1 LQRLQEELDGLEQLG
16 RQLQE
21 GPQGQDPAVL
31 SFIRASAAATSM
43 VGSIFSVALTGWAS
57 VAADTLLVQEEVK
70 EFAKRVKQVEQSVA
84 RRGSGGS
91 SAADKAAMAALTTQV
106 ERLGTDAVQLG
117 VAVDKA
123 RSDAKAALGYL
134 QKAGLTSGD
143 SAKQLQDAADKGA
156 QAYMQQDKMRRDV
169 KALQRSVKE
178 LQEEQQRL
186 RTQQAAQ
193 GAIGAWAPVD
203 WSADRVCDALV
214 AAGTV
219 SRSSILSV
227 AVVYKP
233 KVPGGSFG
241 AAGAGA
247 GRGGS
252 SSSSRE
258 GQGAAGEQR
267 RGGAAAAAGGGGQG
281 DRPPGGGSGK
291 QPNALFKVLLR
302 SRDLEFTV
310 LGGRTRS
317 SLAHQRLPVFVEKL
331 LTEEER
337 AERKSLQP
345 TYNKMKAQ
353 GKMVR
358 WDGAVL
364 QVQVQ
369 SRSGGRKGYWENVQL
384 APEPRSPRGAGL
396 AAAATAEAGDE
407 LIGGDADRF

>member
-1 LQRLQEELDGLEQLG
+1 
-16 RQLQE
+16 
-21 GPQGQDPAVL
+21 
-31 SFIRASAAATSM
+31 M
-43 VGSIFSVALTGWAS
+43 VGGIFRVALTSWAS
-57 VAADTLLVQEEVK
+57 VAADTLLVQEEFK
-70 EFAKRVKQVEQSVA
+70 EFTKRLKQVEQSVA

-91 SAADKAAMAALTTQV
+91 SAADKAAMGALATQV
-106 ERLGTDAVQLG
+106 EQLGADAVQLG

-123 RSDAKAALGYL
+123 RSDAKTALGYL

-143 SAKQLQDAADKGA
+143 SAKQLQAAADKGA

-169 KALQRSVKE
+169 TALQRSLKE

-193 GAIGAWAPVD
+193 GAVGAWAPAD
-203 WSADRVCDALV
+203 WHPDRVCDALV

-227 AVVYKP
+227 AMVYKP
-233 KVPGGSFG
+233 KAPDGSSGG
-241 AAGAGA
+241 AGSGA
-247 GRGGS
+247 GRGG

-258 GQGAAGEQR
+258 GQGAAGAQR
-267 RGGAAAAAGGGGQG
+267 RGGEAAAAAAAEGGGGQG
-281 DRPPGGGSGK
+281 GRPAGGGSSR
-291 QPNALFKVLLR
+291 QQNALFKVLLR
-302 SRDLEFTV
+302 SKDLEFTV

-317 SLAHQRLPVFVEKL
+317 SLAYQHLPVFVEKL

-337 AERKSLQP
+337 AERESLKP
-345 TYNKMKAQ
+345 TYRQMKAQ
-353 GKMVR
+353 GKRVR

-369 SRSGGRKGYWENVQL
+369 SRSGGRKGHWERVQL

-396 AAAATAEAGDE
+396 AAAAAAGAGDE
-407 LIGGDADRF
+407 LIGMDADNF